1 MVLFWFKQTLFTRFV
16 QVGRVVK
23 INQGE
28 QKGKIAVIIEVIDAN
43 RVIVDGPVHG
53 VARQVI
59 NLKRVALTEFIV
71 PVQRGARTPKVEKAS
86 KEFDLAG
93 KWAASASSK
102 HTEARAARANMSD
115 FDRFKAMVARKHR
128 SHAIKTEIA
137 KLKNKK

>member
-1 MVLFWFKQTLFTRFV
+1 MYIQTLFTRFV

-23 INQGE
+23 LNQGE
-28 QKGKIAVIIEVIDAN
+28 QKGKVAVIVEIIDGN

-53 VARQVI
+53 VSRQVI

-71 PVQRGARTPKVEKAS
+71 PIQRGVRTPKLEKAC

-93 KWAASASSK
+93 KWASSTSSK
-102 HTEARAARANMSD
+102 NTEARAARTNMSD